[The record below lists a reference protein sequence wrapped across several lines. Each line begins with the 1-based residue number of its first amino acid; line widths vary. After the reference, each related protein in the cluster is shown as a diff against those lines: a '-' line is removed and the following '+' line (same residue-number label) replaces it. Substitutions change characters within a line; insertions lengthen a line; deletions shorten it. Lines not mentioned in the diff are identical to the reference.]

1 MKGKMEMNNN
11 IKTILTMVF
20 LIAIPIG
27 MLGFVLGAV
36 IPKQMGLE
44 AETRTTLSLIIPSIA
59 GMVSAVL
66 CMFYAMKRARK
77 NVEKDQ
83 PAGE

>member
-1 MKGKMEMNNN
+1 MKGNIAMNDNT
-11 IKTILTMVF
+11 KTILTLVF

-27 MLGFVLGAV
+27 LLGFVLGAV

-44 AETRTTLSLIIPSIA
+44 AETRTTLSLIIPSFA
-59 GMVSAVL
+59 AVLSSVL
-66 CMFYAMKRARK
+66 CMIYAMKRARK